1 MRRIILL
8 LLITSFILSFST
20 RPLYTANQ
28 NSYFLKII
36 ADTKEPQLKQDFYY
50 NTTNQN
56 GIFMIVHTWLVNIF
70 SEKIFYL
77 INYILLAIYF
87 LSLLTIGEV
96 IGKIKRYTR
105 EFFLLGLF
113 IIIIHS
119 QLIRHLA
126 ILLKIN
132 IMAFLTEGV
141 AQQYAIG
148 HAFQPSTYA
157 ILYFASIAMVLK
169 NKPIPAVLLA
179 FIPGFFHPTYLFF
192 SIALIPIYF
201 FITRNQNKWLSGTYM
216 ISFYLLFILGII
228 LLKNYV
234 DFNIVNGNLIDQT
247 GNVITTKIRTPQH
260 FDFFYWFNKES
271 FFKILL
277 IIFGTFLIIKEK
289 LFKIIAPLT
298 IIFGS
303 ATILFVAL
311 NSQTLNLLTPYRI
324 SIILVPLSTLI
335 ILSKIVGNKIMVER
349 VYLRNFLGNICIFF
363 ILFSSFY
370 GIKFVEN
377 SFIKYNDREI
387 VYYWAKFNNTG
398 DKVFLIPPDWE
409 EFTMYS
415 LKPTYVNWKFNPVKA
430 TDVTDWYVRVNKAN
444 SFYEN
449 PSCQFEDVYYIILP
463 TKDVDSCEVVFYSEK
478 YSVIKNRGVV

>member
-1 MRRIILL
+1 MKKIILL
-8 LLITSFILSFST
+8 LLITLFILSFTT

-50 NTTNQN
+50 SQTNQN
-56 GIFMIVHTWLVNIF
+56 GIFIIIHTFLVNIF
-70 SEKIFYL
+70 TEKIFYL

-96 IGKIKRYTR
+96 VGKIKRYSR

-126 ILLKIN
+126 IILKIN
-132 IMAFLTEGV
+132 VMAFLTEGV

-157 ILYFASIAMVLK
+157 ILYFASIAMILK
-169 NKPIPAVLLA
+169 NKPIPAILLA

-201 FITRNQNKWLSGTYM
+201 IITRNQNNKLSGTYM

-234 DFNIVNGNLIDQT
+234 DFNIVEGKLIEQT
-247 GNVITTKIRTPQH
+247 GNFITVKIRTPHH

-271 FFKILL
+271 LFKILL
-277 IIFGTFLIIKEK
+277 VIFATLLVLKTK

-303 ATILFVAL
+303 ATIIFIAL
-311 NSQTLNLLTPYRI
+311 NNQTLNLLTPYRI
-324 SIILVPLSTLI
+324 SVILVPLSTLI
-335 ILSKIVGNKIMVER
+335 ILSKIVSNKIMENNVN
-349 VYLRNFLGNICIFF
+349 LRNLIGIISIFF
-363 ILFSSFY
+363 VLFSSFY
-370 GIKFVEN
+370 GISFVEK
-377 SFIKYNDREI
+377 SFEKYNDRDI
-387 VYYWAKFNNTG
+387 IYFWIKNNYTRN
-398 DKVFLIPPDWE
+398 KIFLMPPEWE
-409 EFTMYS
+409 EFTMYT
-415 LKPTYVNWKFNPVKA
+415 LKPTYVNWKFNPVKS
-430 TDVTDWYVRVNKAN
+430 TDVTDWYVRINKAE

-449 PSCQFEDVYYIILP
+449 PSCQFENVDYIILP
-463 TKDVDSCEVVFYSEK
+463 TKDIDSCEVVFYSEQ
-478 YSVIKNRGVV
+478 YSVIKNSGVI